1 MPATRRPPRRPLA
14 AVDLDWLS
22 DHLEQTLHQAETAIT
37 VTDRDGLIIARRP
50 DEAAWIGKPIPPDQ
64 RAMREIQG
72 SEVRVAE
79 GLDGR
84 LRIIAAATPD
94 GPLAGGARRGR
105 ARPCRRL
112 SRYAAPPR
120 AAGWC

>member
-1 MPATRRPPRRPLA
+1 
-14 AVDLDWLS
+14 
-22 DHLEQTLHQAETAIT
+22 
-37 VTDRDGLIIARRP
+37 

-94 GPLAGGARRGR
+94 GPLAGVRVVVGR
-105 ARPCRRL
+105 DHAEIGMTAQDLLEHGHWP
-112 SRYAAPPR
+112 
-120 AAGWC
+120 